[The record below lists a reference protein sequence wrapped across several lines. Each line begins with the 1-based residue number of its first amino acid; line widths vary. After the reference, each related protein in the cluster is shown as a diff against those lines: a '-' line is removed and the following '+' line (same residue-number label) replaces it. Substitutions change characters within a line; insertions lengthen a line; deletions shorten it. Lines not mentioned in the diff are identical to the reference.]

1 METAFIL
8 GVVALSSAAAAMLFV
23 RGRPHRRLGSAIGKA
38 LETVGIAAVFLFLN
52 LGLGFCLALL
62 ARAVAG
68 SFVSLYVN
76 DDVAIVILSVLQA
89 LVFQW
94 WREPERS

>member
-1 METAFIL
+1 MVTAFIL
-8 GVVALSSAAAAMLFV
+8 VVVALTSAAAGVFFV

-52 LGLGFCLALL
+52 LGLGFCLTLL
-62 ARAVAG
+62 VRAVAG

-76 DDVAIVILSVLQA
+76 DDVAIVVLSVLQA

-94 WREPERS
+94 WREAETR